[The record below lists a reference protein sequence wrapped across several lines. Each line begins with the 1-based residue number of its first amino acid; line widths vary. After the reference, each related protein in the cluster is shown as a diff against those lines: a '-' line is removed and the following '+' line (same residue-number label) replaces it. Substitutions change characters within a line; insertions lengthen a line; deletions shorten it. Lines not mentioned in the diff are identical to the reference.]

1 MQEKGNLMITDAEYS
16 RRHSGLKAIM
26 ERLDLTT
33 MIVCGRDDETGS
45 NRGRFHYVTDF
56 ESLNGQW
63 FAVFFKDSEPVLF
76 QPAFVGRAWADY
88 GSRIRDIVV
97 ATDQAAALV
106 ALLKERSVASDR
118 IGVVGLGDVM
128 KVDDLKSL
136 EEALPG
142 VELVDAT
149 TELDQLMAIKSAEEI
164 GYLDETGQM
173 FRAAF
178 DAIAEAIR
186 PGVTERFVTSKAF
199 QVIKEM
205 GGTTGFIHVARSSG
219 IPVFHPPTDDV
230 LQKGDV
236 IGFDLEHKGPS
247 HYGAEATHY
256 FSIGPAP
263 SEYVEKLE
271 AEMSVFIAG
280 RDALRPGATAQS
292 VLDAMSNAAAQRE
305 MHMAGPVGLGPVMF
319 HGHGVG
325 LNFFGPPFIP
335 GDGPIETGMAL
346 ALHPWTGP
354 ERLDALAVTALDTV
368 VIEEDRSRSLVFPTR
383 KLVEV

>member
-1 MQEKGNLMITDAEYS
+1 MITDAEYS
-16 RRHSGLKAIM
+16 RRQSGLKAIM
-26 ERLDLTT
+26 EQLDLTA

-45 NRGRFHYVTDF
+45 DRGRFHYVTDF

-63 FAVFFKDSEPVLF
+63 FAVFFKDTEPVLF
-76 QPAFVGRAWADY
+76 QPAFVGRAWAEHD
-88 GSRIRDIVV
+88 SRIRDIVV
-97 ATDQAAALV
+97 ATDQASEIA

-128 KVDDLKSL
+128 KVDDLKRL
-136 EEALPG
+136 EELVPSA
-142 VELVDAT
+142 ELVDAT
-149 TELDQLMAIKSAEEI
+149 PEVDRLMAIKSAEEI
-164 GYLDETGQM
+164 GYLDETAEM

-178 DAIAEAIR
+178 EAIATAIR

-199 QVIKEM
+199 QIIKEM
-205 GGTTGFIHVARSSG
+205 GGTTGFIHVARSGG
-219 IPVFHPPTDDV
+219 IQAFHPPTADI

-247 HYGAEATHY
+247 HYGAEVTHY

-263 SEYVEKLE
+263 SEYVQKLE
-271 AEMSVFIAG
+271 AEMSVFVAG
-280 RDALRPGATAQS
+280 REALRPGATSQS
-292 VLDAMSNAAAQRE
+292 VMDAMSAAAAQAG

-335 GDGPIETGMAL
+335 GDGPIEASMAL

-354 ERLDALAVTALDTV
+354 ESLDALAITALDTV
-368 VIEEDRSRSLVFPTR
+368 VIEEGQSRSLVFPTR
-383 KLVEV
+383 QLVEL

>member
-1 MQEKGNLMITDAEYS
+1 MITDAEYS
-16 RRHSGLKAIM
+16 RRQSGLKAIM
-26 ERLDLTT
+26 EQLDLTT

-45 NRGRFHYVTDF
+45 DRGRFHYVTDF

-63 FAVFFKDSEPVLF
+63 FAVFFKDTEPVLF
-76 QPAFVGRAWADY
+76 QPAFVGRAWAEHD
-88 GSRIRDIVV
+88 SRIRDIVV
-97 ATDQAAALV
+97 ATDQASAIA

-128 KVDDLKSL
+128 KVDDLKRL
-136 EEALPG
+136 EELVPSA
-142 VELVDAT
+142 ELVDAT
-149 TELDQLMAIKSAEEI
+149 TEVDRLMAIKSAEEI
-164 GYLDETGQM
+164 GYLDETAEM

-178 DAIAEAIR
+178 EAIATAIR

-199 QVIKEM
+199 QIIKEM
-205 GGTTGFIHVARSSG
+205 GGTTGFIHVARSGG
-219 IPVFHPPTDDV
+219 IRAFHPPTADI

-247 HYGAEATHY
+247 HYGAEVTHY

-263 SEYVEKLE
+263 SEYVQKLE
-271 AEMSVFIAG
+271 AEMSVFVAG
-280 RDALRPGATAQS
+280 REALRPGATSQS
-292 VLDAMSNAAAQRE
+292 VMDAMSGAAAQTG

-335 GDGPIETGMAL
+335 GDGPIEAGMAL

-354 ERLDALAVTALDTV
+354 ESLDALAITALDTV
-368 VIEEDRSRSLVFPTR
+368 VIEEGQSRSLVFPTR
-383 KLVEV
+383 QLVEL